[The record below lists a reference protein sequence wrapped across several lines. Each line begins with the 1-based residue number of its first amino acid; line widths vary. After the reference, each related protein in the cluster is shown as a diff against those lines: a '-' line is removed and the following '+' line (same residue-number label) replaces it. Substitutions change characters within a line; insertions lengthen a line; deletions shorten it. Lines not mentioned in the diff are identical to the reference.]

1 MIDAGSLRVR
11 LYYPQNGSFAWTD
24 STAPGFVW
32 PASAAA
38 RDLEAYLS
46 LAFPTTDQTVPAG
59 GTLLVSV
66 DFGVASDKW
75 VPWGVRSLGIVKDVD
90 GSLYDPGGVASRPKI
105 VTLVP
110 RVQIPPFTMTWQVG

>member
-1 MIDAGSLRVR
+1 LGGGAVVIDAGSLRVR
-11 LYYPQNGSFAWTD
+11 LYYPQNGSFAW
-24 STAPGFVW
+24 SASW
-32 PASAAA
+32 PAPAD
-38 RDLEAYLS
+38 RDLAAYLS

-75 VPWGVRSLGIVKDVD
+75 VPWGVRSLGIVNDTD

-110 RVQIPPFTMTWQVG
+110 RVQIPPFTMTWQVD